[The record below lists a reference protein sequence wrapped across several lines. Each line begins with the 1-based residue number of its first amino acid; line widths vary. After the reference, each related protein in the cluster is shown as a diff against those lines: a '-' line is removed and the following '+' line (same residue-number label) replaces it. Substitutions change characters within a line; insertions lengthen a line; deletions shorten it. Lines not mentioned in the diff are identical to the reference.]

1 MINRIVN
8 NNFVGCRLSHPA
20 NLVNPVKTLAI
31 FLRYARRVVVVKP
44 VFAVN
49 GDLSNMA
56 LTIMRRIKFC
66 AGHRLHRHGGKCEFF
81 HGHNYVADFYVTADE
96 VDDVGRVID
105 FADLKKLFKGWLD
118 EHWDHGFVLNKTDD
132 NGIAAV
138 KMVEPCKYFV
148 LPYNPTAENM
158 AIYLLY
164 EVCPKLLAATGA
176 TATKVVIWE
185 TEEAFAEASLSLSN
199 LTSGTA
205 DLVSVALERD

>member
-164 EVCPKLLAATGA
+164 EVCPNLLAATGA